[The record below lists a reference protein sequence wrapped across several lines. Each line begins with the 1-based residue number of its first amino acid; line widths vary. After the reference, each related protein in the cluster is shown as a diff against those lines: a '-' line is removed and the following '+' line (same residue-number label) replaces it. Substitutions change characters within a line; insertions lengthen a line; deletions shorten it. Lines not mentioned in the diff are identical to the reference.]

1 MLVAL
6 TGDGVLITFSAEHPG
21 DARTRKPSGVSG
33 QLIGLDRRPAN
44 GLLYGLT
51 AAGDVYTID
60 PVTAAASLVSTLTV
74 PFNGGSRSGLDF
86 NPRTDRLRLVGHDGQ
101 NLRVNVDNGATAAD
115 RTLAYAR
122 EDPHFGR
129 QPLIAGT
136 AYNLDSGLDLLVR
149 QEPPNDGTLRTVGPL
164 GVHVPP
170 EAGFEIVT
178 DGGGKNRG
186 LAAFA
191 STLYDIDLATG
202 AATSLGTIGG
212 PSGSIVGLSTI
223 AGSP

>member
-6 TGDGVLITFSAEHPG
+6 TGDGMLITFPAEHPG

-60 PVTAAASLVSTLTV
+60 PVTAGAGLVSTLTV

-86 NPRTDRLRLVGHDGQ
+86 NPKTDRLRLVGHDGQ
-101 NLRVNVDNGATAAD
+101 NLRVNVDNGATAVD
-115 RTLAYAR
+115 RPLAYAR

-129 QPLIAGT
+129 QPLIAAT
-136 AYNLDSGLDLLVR
+136 AYTNNVAGAGAAEMVGLD
-149 QEPPNDGTLRTVGPL
+149 T
-164 GVHVPP
+164 
-170 EAGFEIVT
+170 
-178 DGGGKNRG
+178 G
-186 LAAFA
+186 LA
-191 STLYDIDLATG
+191 LRVQ
-202 AATSLGTIGG
+202 IG
-212 PSGSIVGLSTI
+212 
-223 AGSP
+223 